1 MAETPAILKIEHLA
15 KLLKDRRHTKGI
27 GLRTAAEKARVSF
40 NTLARVEAGHVPDIE
55 TFTRLA
61 RWVGRSPG
69 DFFGTTSI
77 TAESTPDVIET
88 HLRSDSALSADA
100 AERIAGIVREAYDLL
115 AQPKTVAVACHLRA
129 APTFK
134 PEASA
139 LFAELLQ
146 EMHAALLLK
155 EEA

>member
-1 MAETPAILKIEHLA
+1 MAGTPEILKIEHLA
-15 KLLKDRRHTKGI
+15 KLLKDRRHTRGI
-27 GLRTAAEKARVSF
+27 GLRTAAEEARVSF

-61 RWVGRSPG
+61 RWVGRSPA
-69 DFFGTTSI
+69 DFFGTGSI
-77 TAESTPDVIET
+77 TAESTPDAIET
-88 HLRSDSALSADA
+88 HLRSDSALSAAA

-115 AQPKTVAVACHLRA
+115 AQPKTVAVACHFRA
-129 APTFK
+129 APTFTA
-134 PEASA
+134 EASA

-146 EMHAALLLK
+146 EMHTLLLN

>member
-1 MAETPAILKIEHLA
+1 MAGAAEILKVEHLA
-15 KLLKDRRHTKGI
+15 ELLKNRRQTRGI
-27 GLRTAAEKARVSF
+27 GLRAAAAEARVSF

-55 TFTRLA
+55 TFSRLA
-61 RWVGRSPG
+61 RWVGRSPA
-69 DFFGTTSI
+69 DFFGAGSI

-115 AQPKTVAVACHLRA
+115 AQPREVAVACHLRA
-129 APTFK
+129 ASTFK

-146 EMHAALLLK
+146 EMHAALLA
-155 EEA
+155 ED